1 MPFELSERSKVSCR
15 LHGSFTAFPNQGQ
28 KKSRTNPCPGRSK
41 ESAIPLYTCLVIL
54 GQKLKCKIKEMNSS
68 CESM

>member
-15 LHGSFTAFPNQGQ
+15 LHGSFTAFPNQGL

-41 ESAIPLYTCLVIL
+41 ESAISLNKKFGSTRTGIEIR
-54 GQKLKCKIKEMNSS
+54 KLRK
-68 CESM
+68 